1 MDIRTSLR
9 NFCDKETCPVKKELF
24 SRMIFNAM
32 VHNTDDHARNFGF
45 LYDGRRVFL
54 SPAYDIGPVIATPG
68 VGTQYQQ
75 AIIGGK
81 GRRVTS
87 QENLVSDHSRFVLSK
102 NESMTRIRQLFS
114 VVMDWERTF
123 VSCGVQAAEIRK
135 REGSFDVAKNV
146 FDQQKTQ
153 GQAQTYEPGIER

>member
-1 MDIRTSLR
+1 
-9 NFCDKETCPVKKELF
+9 
-24 SRMIFNAM
+24 MIFNAM

-75 AIIGGK
+75 AIIVDK
-81 GRRVTS
+81 GSRVTT
-87 QENLVSDHSRFVLSK
+87 QENLVSDHSRFGLSKK
-102 NESMTRIRQLFS
+102 NESMSRIRQLFS

-135 REGSFDVAKNV
+135 REGSFEVAKMCSTHRKRRAKPRPTNLV
-146 FDQQKTQ
+146 LSGSTRGAASFQVPQLDQNLPNKLQKT
-153 GQAQTYEPGIER
+153 